1 MDISNIKRVYNG
13 KIGCM
18 CGCQGKYT
26 YNEGVP
32 HEDWQGEVNV
42 RSIKIIAKK
51 VLTSPHIQ
59 YDKGHEDEYAFI
71 EDRVRNKMQVV
82 YFK

>member
-1 MDISNIKRVYNG
+1 MDISHIKRVYNG

-51 VLTSPHIQ
+51 VLTSPHIR